1 MTLVDTIKQRIT
13 VAMKAH
19 DELTRD
25 ILRLVLGEVQTAEA
39 REGSVNE
46 EKVQKIIRKL
56 IASNEE
62 TLALTKD
69 PQAAEKLRKENVI
82 LDSLLPKM
90 WTIDDIVKF
99 FNNDAA
105 AMAAVKSAGNDGQAT
120 GAAMKSL
127 KAAAAP
133 INGKDVTEAVKIIRG

>member
-1 MTLVDTIKQRIT
+1 MNLVDAIRQRIT
-13 VAMKAH
+13 TAMKEH

-25 ILRLVLGEVQTAEA
+25 ILRLALGEIQTLEA
-39 REGSVNE
+39 REGSVTE
-46 EKVQKIIRKL
+46 EGAQKTLRKL

-82 LDSLLPKM
+82 LDSMLPKM
-90 WTIDDIVKF
+90 WSVDDIVKF
-99 FNNDAA
+99 ISSDAA
-105 AMAAVKSAGNDGQAT
+105 ALEAVKSAGNDGQAT
-120 GAAMKSL
+120 GVAMKSL

-133 INGKDVTEAVKIIRG
+133 INGKDVTSAVKVIRG